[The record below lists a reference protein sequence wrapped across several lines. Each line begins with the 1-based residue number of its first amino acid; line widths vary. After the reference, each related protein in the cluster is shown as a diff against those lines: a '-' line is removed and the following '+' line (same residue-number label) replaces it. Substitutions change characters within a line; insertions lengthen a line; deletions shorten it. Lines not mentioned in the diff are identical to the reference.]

1 MKTPEERPG
10 DVLYVVMA
18 AIDDEDGL
26 VSFTTTELL
35 RVVRRDLDPPPTPE
49 EVTAALTLLALPSIN
64 GLYVV
69 GHEWQ
74 PADPVEKVASRLH
87 ALAEAVAD
95 YRHGFNGLL
104 ELDNRY

>member
-1 MKTPEERPG
+1 MKTPEQRPG

-18 AIDDEDGL
+18 AIDDGDDLG
-26 VSFTTTELL
+26 SFTTAELL
-35 RVVRRDLDPPPTPE
+35 RVVRRDLDPTPTAE
-49 EVTAALTLLALPSIN
+49 EVTTALTLLALPSIN
-64 GLYVV
+64 GLHVA
-69 GHEWQ
+69 GDEWQ
-74 PADPVEKVASRLH
+74 PADPVDRVASRLY